1 MYGSRLATTTSFAS
15 PNRSRTVSSSRSL
28 VQAISRSFVFVVP
41 SHDQHVRFWTIQAEQ
56 HVQVVTQMASQQEV
70 FSHEVM
76 AVLPHSLSFF
86 GVSQQVADTVGGP
99 GGRVNEKSSV
109 VVMHLQGNA
118 AAGPA

>member
-70 FSHEVM
+70 FAHKIV
-76 AVLPHSLSFF
+76 AVLTHALSFF
-86 GVSQQVADTVGGP
+86 GVSQQVANAVGGP
-99 GGRVNEKSSV
+99 GRRVNQEARV
-109 VVMHLQGNA
+109 VVM
-118 AAGPA
+118 